1 MLSSLLLMQLMK
13 MTMKDDASSLLVVSC
28 ILAAVGYAGKP
39 CKYSLLCLTDVSAFS
54 YSVQFH
60 SAIAARLLVFI
71 TIYDPR
77 GNTVI
82 IATSS
87 SVIELQC
94 IWCIEDTDIF
104 RISEEGRC
112 AVSVEATPRYH
123 MSP

>member
-1 MLSSLLLMQLMK
+1 MQLMK

-60 SAIAARLLVFI
+60 SAIAARLLVFM

-77 GNTVI
+77 GNIVI
-82 IATSS
+82 IATS

-94 IWCIEDTDIF
+94 IWCIKDTDIF
-104 RISEEGRC
+104 RIAEEGRG
-112 AVSVEATPRYH
+112 AVSVEATPRH
-123 MSP
+123 HVLP